1 MYNKEDRNAANDRF
15 RAIMN
20 QLQKLDRE
28 EEFKSACLEM
38 TGKYSNEITKLR
50 IQVAELQTKVDLY
63 EKYISYC
70 IDHDTVN
77 LGEVCAFN
85 GKLYRMVSREDKK
98 EKDTVNTVTCEFH
111 CVSSENGFKVG
122 FSGRDK
128 ESSNAGR

>member
-28 EEFKSACLEM
+28 EEFKSACLGM

-98 EKDTVNTVTCEFH
+98 EKDTVGTVTCEFH
-111 CVSSENGFKVG
+111 CVSSENDFKIG
-122 FSGRDK
+122 FSGGDK
-128 ESSNAGR
+128 ERNNAG

>member
-28 EEFKSACLEM
+28 EEFKSACLGA
-38 TGKYSNEITKLR
+38 TGKYRNEITKLR
-50 IQVAELQTKVDLY
+50 IQVAELQAKVDLY

-77 LGEVCAFN
+77 LGEVCVFN

-98 EKDTVNTVTCEFH
+98 EKDTVGTVTCEFH
-111 CVSSENGFKVG
+111 CVSSENDFKVG
-122 FSGRDK
+122 FSGGDK
-128 ESSNAGR
+128 ESSNAG